1 MFYIKTLAVHVLSI
15 PPKNQSHKGVIQN
28 FHIYFRLKKDFPK
41 VFIAINQPVP
51 KQLCPLCVSK
61 PKNYLP
67 TQQVLFIETCFNPL
81 IDHIISFLL
90 LIQGSMT
97 IIGDSSQFP
106 FRPQLS
112 KPHFKSVIFKA
123 KETSIKAPPPCSL
136 PQLFFPNP
144 VLI

>member
-1 MFYIKTLAVHVLSI
+1 M
-15 PPKNQSHKGVIQN
+15 
-28 FHIYFRLKKDFPK
+28 DFPM
-41 VFIAINQPVP
+41 VFTTINQPVP

-61 PKNYLP
+61 PKNYLLNRYFF
-67 TQQVLFIETCFNPL
+67 VETCFNPL

-123 KETSIKAPPPCSL
+123 KETSIKAPLLVPFPSSFF
-136 PQLFFPNP
+136 QILF
-144 VLI
+144 